1 MSKADLTIV
10 IIARNEAQNLRY
22 LLPSLNW
29 AARVIVLGNHCTD
42 ESEVTVKQFGAD
54 WCESDSE
61 SFAAIRSDILP
72 EITTEWVFY
81 LDADE
86 RVNDKLRA
94 EIEQKLINSAGV
106 AAYTLRRQ
114 DYHYGVLMRYG
125 GWQNDLVT
133 RIFRHSCLQ
142 GWHGEIHESPDFE
155 GRAETL
161 HTPLLHFTHRDTAT
175 NLAKSSRWTIKEAQ
189 LLAAAGVKV
198 TKLTI
203 IRKLVMEFYR
213 RFWRDQGWRD
223 GMAGFVEAL
232 MQACNRAFVH
242 IQVWELSQKP
252 TIEQKYRALEEKVN
266 LPGKAA

>member
-10 IIARNEAQNLRY
+10 IIVRDEAQNLRY
-22 LLPSLNW
+22 LLPSLDW
-29 AARVIVLGNHCTD
+29 AARVIVLGNHCLD
-42 ESEVTVKQFGAD
+42 ESETVAKQLGAD
-54 WCESDSE
+54 WRKSESE
-61 SFAAIRSDILP
+61 SFAAFRNEILP
-72 EITTEWVFY
+72 DITTEWVFY

-86 RVNDKLRA
+86 RVTAKLRA
-94 EIEQKLINSAGV
+94 EIEQKLVNSAGV
-106 AAYTLRRQ
+106 AAYRLQRQ
-114 DYHYGVLMRYG
+114 DYHYGTLMRYG

-133 RIFRHSCLQ
+133 RIFRRSCLQ

-161 HTPLLHFTHRDTAT
+161 HAPLLHFTQRDTAT
-175 NLAKSSRWTIKEAQ
+175 NLAKSSRWTIKEAR

-203 IRKLVMEFYR
+203 IRKMVMEFYR

-232 MQACNRAFVH
+232 VQACNRAFVY

-252 TIEQKYRALEEKVN
+252 TIEQKYQALEEKVN